1 MYIAVMWNKRWT
13 NWDTNY
19 TTRRKESC
27 TFYEEHKLRLT
38 LIDLGMKLVCVPRN
52 IYENINKAC
61 QAMTPHDE
69 DLFDIECICTRT
81 VNPKRTIEF
90 LKSVK

>member
-1 MYIAVMWNKRWT
+1 MSIRHLSFASVFHDFKNSIVLFGLTART
-13 NWDTNY
+13 N
-19 TTRRKESC
+19 ESC

-69 DLFDIECICTRT
+69 DALDNQYKTFILCICI
-81 VNPKRTIEF
+81 P
-90 LKSVK
+90 